1 LIARLTCIFI
11 LTVGLAAQNPLPAK
25 SAANFRI
32 TGKVVSSVTG
42 QPLADVKVSIYS
54 GDNNEFSQHAATGA
68 DGRFAFAGLPAA
80 KYSLFGSAYGYR
92 TQGFHQH
99 GDFFI
104 GIAVGPDLGS
114 ENLTFRLVPDARVEG
129 TVTDEDNEAVRNAS
143 VTLYQRSSDTGRQL
157 TRPIASA
164 AADDRGHYSFGHL
177 APGTYFVAVSARPWY
192 AQYGNPG
199 ERPTDSDDAARV
211 AEEHQQLDV
220 AYPMTFYPSADD
232 SSGAT
237 AIILHPGDRV
247 TADVAIRAM
256 PAVHLRVK
264 TGDEDNK
271 TAGDNTPRGF
281 PRVSQRIFE
290 GALVPVMSAQGQ
302 TTTVGAYEYTGIAP
316 GHYVVEMPEPGGKRA
331 GWFKEMDL
339 SGTVEID
346 ARENP
351 PLVSIAG
358 ALMLEGG
365 ARPSGK
371 IYVVLA
377 NRASAETFVAE
388 VNAKGNF
395 DFNDMEVRPGT
406 YDIVLNNAPGFQI
419 KSMLA
424 KGARAVG
431 QTLEISANSVQLV
444 VTATHAVARID
455 GTVIRDDKP
464 FAGAMVVLV
473 PRDPT
478 SNLTLFRRDQSDSD
492 GTFTLREVLPGPY
505 TVIALENGWELDW
518 ANPATLQPY
527 LKNGTPI
534 EVTGEGKLN
543 VKVQLQ

>member
-1 LIARLTCIFI
+1 M
-11 LTVGLAAQNPLPAK
+11 K
-25 SAANFRI
+25 SAASYRI
-32 TGKVVSSVTG
+32 SGIVVSFVTG
-42 QPLADVKVSIYS
+42 QPLADVRVSIYS
-54 GDNNEFSQHAATGA
+54 GDNNEFSLKTSTGA
-68 DGRFAFAGLPAA
+68 DGHFAFSGLAAA

-104 GIAVGPDLGS
+104 GIAVGPDLDS
-114 ENLTFRLVPDARVEG
+114 ENLTFRLVPDARIEG
-129 TVTDEDNEAVRNAS
+129 VVTDEDSEPVRNAS
-143 VTLYQRSSDTGRQL
+143 ATLYQRNTDSGRQL
-157 TRPIASA
+157 TRAIASA
-164 AADDRGHYSFGHL
+164 ATDDRGHYNFGHL

-192 AQYGNPG
+192 AQYPNPG
-199 ERPTDSDDAARV
+199 ERPADPNDVTRF

-237 AIILHPGDRV
+237 AIALHPGDRL
-247 TADVAIRAM
+247 TADVVIRAM
-256 PAVHLRVK
+256 PAVHLRVNIRDK
-264 TGDEDNK
+264 DNNSS
-271 TAGDNTPRGF
+271 GNNTPRGF
-281 PRVSQRIFE
+281 PRVSQRVFE
-290 GALVPVMSAQGQ
+290 GTLIPVLSAQSISSPSGE
-302 TTTVGAYEYTGIAP
+302 EYTGIAP
-316 GHYVVEMPEPGGKRA
+316 GHYVIEMPEPGGKRA
-331 GWFKEMDL
+331 GWYKELDL

-351 PLVSIAG
+351 PLVSVTG

-365 ARPSGK
+365 ARPTGK

-388 VNAKGNF
+388 VTAKGNF
-395 DFNDMEVRPGT
+395 DFNEMEVRPGT
-406 YDIVLNNAPGFQI
+406 YDVVLNNAPGVQI

-431 QTLEISANSVQLV
+431 QTLEISGNSVQLV
-444 VTATHAVARID
+444 LTATHAVARID
-455 GTVIRDDKP
+455 GVVVRDDKP

-473 PRDPT
+473 PASPS

-505 TVIALENGWELDW
+505 TAIAVENGWELDW

-527 LKNGTPI
+527 LKNGTAI
-534 EVTGEGKLN
+534 EVTGEGKLS